1 MSKES
6 TLRVEALSNCP
17 VCSSSHYEVEL
28 VSPDFL
34 HGVPGE
40 FTYCACTE
48 CRTVFQNPRVAHADI
63 ALCYPDSYYTHRVL
77 DRGQIR
83 ASDTWQDQL
92 RWKVLEY
99 ADGRVDGRASR
110 PALSTLGWALSHS
123 AGSRRRARFGLPDAL
138 GLDVPGRRCLEIGP
152 GAGTDLLLLARLG
165 WAAEGLEFDPVAAGV
180 AEQASACKVS
190 TGTLESSNFPPE
202 SFDLIYGSHVIEHLF
217 DAVSSLR
224 HIFGLLRPG
233 GRLLLIYPNRDSLV
247 ARRYGRYAPTWDPPR
262 HISLLPAATMA
273 DVLRRIGFHRV
284 TIEAIGR
291 RGWQSASIARSR
303 QEKLEPSY
311 DHLIVKDWFLGAA
324 ERFAPGGWQVGE
336 ELAAI
341 ATRPGP

>member
-1 MSKES
+1 MRTAALTGERRDQRC
-6 TLRVEALSNCP
+6 LRLGGPSLTAP
-17 VCSSSHYEVEL
+17 EV
-28 VSPDFL
+28 
-34 HGVPGE
+34 
-40 FTYCACTE
+40 
-48 CRTVFQNPRVAHADI
+48 
-63 ALCYPDSYYTHRVL
+63 
-77 DRGQIR
+77 
-83 ASDTWQDQL
+83 
-92 RWKVLEY
+92 
-99 ADGRVDGRASR
+99 
-110 PALSTLGWALSHS
+110 
-123 AGSRRRARFGLPDAL
+123 AG
-138 GLDVPGRRCLEIGP
+138 GLDSVSRTPSVWMFPGRRCLEIGP

-180 AEQASACKVS
+180 AEQTSACKVS
-190 TGTLESSNFPPE
+190 TGPLESSNFPPG

-217 DAVSSLR
+217 DAVSSLQQ
-224 HIFGLLRPG
+224 IFGLLRPG

-273 DVLRRIGFHRV
+273 DVLRRIGFHQV

-303 QEKLEPSY
+303 QEEVEPSY
-311 DHLIVKDWFLGAA
+311 DHMIIPDWFLGAA
-324 ERFAPGGWQVGE
+324 ERFAPGGWQLGE